1 MICGSPTDRGKLMSE
16 FIARIKAVLDTSKAE
31 QQLKELE
38 NKQIKIGVEVEG
50 QKEIPKVNQEIV
62 KAKKSSDSFG
72 DALKKALNIG
82 SAASIAYNGIR
93 LIRNAMKDAV
103 EAVKEYDAA
112 VTELRMATNG
122 NYEDTLNL
130 VKTYNSMGQ
139 NLGATT
145 KEVSESA
152 NAWLRQGKTISE
164 TNTLIRDSMILS
176 KVGGINAADSS
187 KYLTAIMK
195 AYKLSAEDALSA
207 IDSISAVDLSAAV
220 DAGGLAEAMSRT
232 AVSAKM
238 AGVEMNDLIGYLAAT
253 GEVTQ
258 ESMSVIG
265 NAYKSFFSRY
275 TSIKNNKL
283 ELIDEDGT
291 VETLSNVE
299 MMLKSV
305 GISMRDDLINF
316 NSASDTLDALAAKW
330 DTLNNSQ
337 QNAIASAFGGT
348 YHKNRFL
355 TLMDNYDNVK
365 KYADIAA
372 NSAGTA
378 EKKFGA
384 YLESIEAKTKSLQAA
399 MESLYNNNLSTEFV
413 GGVIDASTAIVNLLD
428 KTNLLKGT
436 IAGVT
441 VVGLIKGFTL
451 LATGVSNAAIRFN
464 DFNSALQLVKAG
476 NIGEDQI
483 SQLA

>member
-1 MICGSPTDRGKLMSE
+1 MCGSPTDRGKLMSE
-16 FIARIKAVLDTSKAE
+16 FIAKIKAVLDTSKAE
-31 QQLKELE
+31 QQLKDLE

-82 SAASIAYNGIR
+82 SAASIVYNGIR

-176 KVGGINAADSS
+176 KVGNIKAADATE
-187 KYLTAIMK
+187 YLTSSIK
-195 AYKLSAEDALSA
+195 GFKISANDALSVVDKLA
-207 IDSISAVDLSAAV
+207 AVDLSAAV
-220 DAGGLAEAMSRT
+220 DAGGLAEGMSRVAVT
-232 AVSAKM
+232 ANM
-238 AGVEMNDLIGYLAAT
+238 AGVSMDRLLGYLAT
-253 GEVTQ
+253 VGEVTQ
-258 ESMSVIG
+258 KSMSSVG
-265 NAYKSFFSRY
+265 ESFKTIFTRMND
-275 TSIKNNKL
+275 IKGRKL

-291 VETLSNVE
+291 TETLNDVE
-299 MMLKSV
+299 LTLKNV
-305 GISMRDDLINF
+305 GIDLRATVNEYNNF
-316 NSASDTLDALAAKW
+316 GDVLDNLAAKW
-330 DTLNNSQ
+330 GSLSKVQ
-337 QNAIASAFGGT
+337 QNALAKAFAGT
-348 YHKNRFL
+348 RQAENFRV
-355 TLMDNYDNVK
+355 LMENYDSAR
-365 KYADIAA
+365 KYMDVAA

-399 MESLYNNNLSTEFV
+399 FESLANNNLSTGFV
-413 GGVIDASTAIVNLLD
+413 GGVIDASTAIVKLLD
-428 KTNLLKGT
+428 CFRAYEMT
-436 IAGVT
+436 A
-441 VVGLIKGFTL
+441 
-451 LATGVSNAAIRFN
+451 
-464 DFNSALQLVKAG
+464 NSSGCEA
-476 NIGEDQI
+476 
-483 SQLA
+483 